1 MDKYRTDISNLL
13 RLLSFEKRVAFGAL
27 ICEKLYPN
35 YNHFS
40 DVTSFGNPDILQNAI
55 SIIFQ
60 SIYRNDLFSDED
72 LQNVIDEIESITP
85 NTEDFDTIL
94 VSFALDACTS
104 ILSTLYFIQNGEVEN
119 IIDTATYARD
129 TVDMYI
135 QERDNLMINDNL
147 LEEKIEN
154 DILMRREKKRQKDVI
169 WNLQKVDT
177 LNDNAL
183 QELRN
188 LQPLP
193 IID

>member
-119 IIDTATYARD
+119 IIDAATYARD

-169 WNLQKVDT
+169 WNLQKIGT